1 MRAAVSWL
9 ICRLKKEIGTDQ
21 QPTRPAANFLQV
33 ADVKQTADFVA
44 QLRRIGRDG
53 HGVWSFDHELHED
66 EVRYM
71 AYAGESGHGRVG
83 DVGGNGA

>member
-1 MRAAVSWL
+1 M
-9 ICRLKKEIGTDQ
+9 
-21 QPTRPAANFLQV
+21 
-33 ADVKQTADFVA
+33 KQTADYVA

-71 AYAGESGHGRVG
+71 AYAGELGHGRVG
-83 DVGGNGA
+83 DVGGNGAA